1 MCKHY
6 YYYDYYYFNCQ
17 HHHHHQNNTSFS
29 LIQHNMSAVLKFIII
44 IIIIIHASFLFNTT
58 QYLYTN
64 KRNEGDVK
72 EITIGCLSCHTVKD
86 VPLRSL
92 RTTAHRRQLTG
103 QHGATMEIKRYKISK
118 SGSLLARSK
127 LSAVGLSFHLIS
139 SCLIYPLSARVVGA
153 PQMISQPVSS
163 IFPCSPMLSGTWR
176 TPGLSIP

>member
-1 MCKHY
+1 
-6 YYYDYYYFNCQ
+6 
-17 HHHHHQNNTSFS
+17 
-29 LIQHNMSAVLKFIII
+29 MSAVLKFIII

-163 IFPCSPMLSGTWR
+163 IFPSGNTALWDLPNSRPVHSLMLSSHLF
-176 TPGLSIP
+176 LSASSSSPFHCALRDSFG